1 MSVRTH
7 IEDSMTGSSR
17 SVKRSGRI
25 FTPKFLVDIILDCAS
40 YRQGNILRKHV
51 IDNSCGNGAFLCEV
65 VVRYC
70 SEYLSLFGSV
80 DGLKRDLQT
89 YIHGIESDSAV
100 ADDCRRNLSAVAERF
115 GVSNVN
121 WNIVNRNALSVTD
134 FDGRMDFVV
143 GNPPYVRVHNLADDY
158 DVVKS
163 FGFARGGMTDLY
175 LAFYELGLRMLGQRG
190 RLCYITPSSWL
201 TSLAAADMRKY
212 IIVHRNLAELT
223 DLGHYQAFEN
233 ATTYTMIA
241 LFDMAHESDTVE
253 YYSYSPER
261 KERVHVDTLLY
272 DEMNIDDK
280 FYIAARR
287 ELTLLKAIKSA
298 STSKYVRVKNGFATL
313 ADKVFLSNVPFDDF
327 TIPVLKAS
335 TGEWCKGF
343 FPYDSDGRPI
353 SEEEIFSHKR
363 VAEYLNE
370 NKAELLKGKT
380 ERENPCWYLYGRT
393 QALKDVRLRKYS
405 VNTIIKDKA
414 SIRLNVVP
422 KGAGVY
428 SGLYILTDVPFDVI
442 GGALRSD
449 DFIMYLT
456 LLKSYKSGGYYT
468 YTSKDLEQ
476 YLNYKISLN
485 G

>member
-70 SEYLSLFGSV
+70 GEYISLFGSAA
-80 DGLKRDLQT
+80 GLEHDLQT

-100 ADDCRRNLSAVAERF
+100 AADCRRNLSAVAERF
-115 GVSNVN
+115 GVFNVN
-121 WNIVNRNALSVTD
+121 WNVINRNALSVTD

-201 TSLAAADMRKY
+201 TSLAAADMRRY
-212 IIVHRNLAELT
+212 VIRHRNLAELT

-261 KERVHVDTLLY
+261 QDRVYVDTLLY

-280 FYIAARR
+280 FYIAAKR
-287 ELTLLKAIKSA
+287 ELTLLKAIKSESA
-298 STSKYVRVKNGFATL
+298 SKYVRVKNGFATL

-353 SEEEIFSHKR
+353 PEEEIFSHKR

-370 NKAELLKGKT
+370 NKGALLKGKT
-380 ERENPCWYLYGRT
+380 ERENPFWYLYGRT
-393 QALKDVRLRKYS
+393 QALKDVRLQKYS
-405 VNTIIKDKA
+405 VNTIIKDKT
-414 SIRLNVVP
+414 SIKLNVVP
-422 KGAGVY
+422 KGTGVY
-428 SGLYILTDVPFDVI
+428 SGLYILTDVSFDVI
-442 GGALRSD
+442 GEALRSD